1 MRLLRQLGFTTTAP
15 SPPVLTAATS
25 RSRGRCRLPVTSR
38 CNACLGPPPSRRV
51 TPTAT
56 PAGQSRRRSRLN
68 RGRSVWCPIGWRLPL
83 LSPFLDPDGHRWT
96 KIAPGRPHL
105 LALLLGVRRR
115 WLAKKCHL
123 PPINITTAFDVHSII
138 ARNWTLAPPD
148 LLFGGSCI
156 CSSLR
161 TDIPTTATP
170 RRIANLRRP
179 DMILRLCCAVWIGWW
194 IPEGARRILC

>member
-1 MRLLRQLGFTTTAP
+1 MRLLRQLGITTTAP

-25 RSRGRCRLPVTSR
+25 RSVSRGRCRLPVTSR

-96 KIAPGRPHL
+96 QIAPGRPHL
-105 LALLLGVRRR
+105 PALLHGVRRR
-115 WLAKKCHL
+115 RLAKKCHL

-148 LLFGGSCI
+148 LLLGGSCI
-156 CSSLR
+156 CNSPR
-161 TDIPTTATP
+161 PDISTTAPP
-170 RRIANLRRP
+170 RRISNVRRH
-179 DMILRLCCAVWIGWW
+179 DVEIVLWWIG
-194 IPEGARRILC
+194 